1 MPTVNDIRST
11 FLNYFAKNG
20 HEVVDSSPLVPR
32 NDPTL
37 MFANSGMVQFKNLFT
52 GVETRDYKRA
62 TTAQKCVRAGGK
74 HNDLDNVGYTA
85 RHHTFFEMLGNFSFG
100 DYFKSDAIPFAWE
113 LITKEL
119 DIPKDRLLVTVYHT
133 DDEAADIW
141 KKVAGLSDDR
151 IIRIPTNDNF
161 WMMGATGPCGPCTEI
176 FFDHGDH
183 IWGGPPGSP
192 DEDGDRFVEI
202 WNLVFMQYEQFED
215 GSRKELAAQSIDTG
229 MGIERVAALLQG
241 TNDNYATD
249 LMRNL
254 IEASAEVTSTDPDGP
269 GKTHH
274 RVIADHLRS
283 TSFLMADGV
292 MPSNDGRGYV
302 LRRIMRRA
310 MRHAHLLGARDPMMH
325 KLVPALISQMGAAYP
340 ELGRAQSLIEET
352 LKQEESRFKQTLD
365 RGLKLLDDELADLPE
380 GAELPGRA
388 AFKLYDTFGFPL
400 DMTQD
405 ALREKGRVVDT
416 DGFDAAMAEQK
427 AKARAAWSG
436 SGEAADATVWFD
448 VLDAHGTTDFL
459 GYDTET
465 AEGQIV
471 ALVQEGEQV
480 TSATTGQT
488 VQIALNQSPFYAESG
503 GQVGD
508 TGLIRGEKGVAK
520 VTDTRKT
527 AGVFVHI
534 AEVTEGTISAGEA
547 AVLEVDH
554 ARRTSIRAN
563 HSATHLLH
571 EALRRALG
579 DHVAQRGSL
588 NAADRLRFDFSHTKA
603 LTAGELATVEAEVN
617 AYIRQ
622 NAAVDTRIMTPDD
635 ARGLGAQAL
644 FGEKYGDEVRVVSM
658 GTQPG
663 SGKGADG
670 QTYSLELCGGT
681 HVRQTGDIGVFVALG
696 DSASSAGVRRIE
708 ALTGAEAFEYLS
720 QQDRR
725 LGAVAAV
732 LKTQTSDVPGRVQ
745 ALLDERRAL
754 SNEVAQL
761 RRELAMAGGG
771 GAGPEVKEINGISLI
786 AQVLTGVTGKDLPAL
801 IDEHKDR
808 LGSGAVL
815 LIADAG
821 GKAAVAA
828 GVTKDLTGRVSAVD
842 LVKAAVAELGGKGGG
857 GRPDMAQ
864 GGGRDVA
871 NAEAAIK
878 AAETILEG

>member
-1 MPTVNDIRST
+1 
-11 FLNYFAKNG
+11 
-20 HEVVDSSPLVPR
+20 
-32 NDPTL
+32 
-37 MFANSGMVQFKNLFT
+37 
-52 GVETRDYKRA
+52 
-62 TTAQKCVRAGGK
+62 
-74 HNDLDNVGYTA
+74 
-85 RHHTFFEMLGNFSFG
+85 
-100 DYFKSDAIPFAWE
+100 
-113 LITKEL
+113 
-119 DIPKDRLLVTVYHT
+119 VTVYHI
-133 DDEAADIW
+133 DDEAAEIW
-141 KKVAGLSDDR
+141 KKTAGLSDDR

-161 WMMGATGPCGPCTEI
+161 WMMGPTGPCGPCTEI

-249 LMRNL
+249 LMRSL
-254 IEASAEVTSTDPDGP
+254 IEASADATSTDPDGP
-269 GKTHH
+269 GRTHH

-283 TSFLMADGV
+283 VSFLIADGV
-292 MPSNDGRGYV
+292 MPANDGRGYV

-310 MRHAHLLGARDPMMH
+310 MRHAHLLGARDPVMYR
-325 KLVPALISQMGAAYP
+325 LVPALVRQMGAAYP
-340 ELGRAQSLIEET
+340 ELGRAQPLIEET
-352 LKQEESRFKQTLD
+352 LKLEETRFKTTLD
-365 RGLKLLDDELADLPE
+365 RGLRLLDDELAGLEP
-380 GAELPGRA
+380 GQALPGGA
-388 AFKLYDTFGFPL
+388 AFRLYDTFGFPL
-400 DMTQD
+400 DLTQD
-405 ALREKGRVVDT
+405 ALREKGRAVDT

-448 VLDAHGTTDFL
+448 VADAHGATDFL
-459 GYDTET
+459 GYDTEK

-471 ALVQEGEQV
+471 ALVLDGSMVKGGV
-480 TSATTGQT
+480 TAGA
-488 VQIALNQSPFYAESG
+488 VQIALNQTPFYAEAG

-508 TGLIRGEKGVAK
+508 SGLIRTETGTAR

-527 AGVFVHI
+527 AGVFVHL
-534 AEVTEGTISAGEA
+534 AEVTEGRIEVGQA
-547 AVLEVDH
+547 ATLEVDH

-603 LTAGELATVEAEVN
+603 LSEDELARVEAEVN
-617 AYIRQ
+617 DFIRQ
-622 NAAVDTRIMTPDD
+622 NAAVETRIMTPDD

-658 GTQPG
+658 GRLPG
-663 SGKGADG
+663 SGKGSDG

-708 ALTGAEAFEYLS
+708 GLTGAEAFRFLSERGRHLS
-720 QQDRR
+720 QAALALKAQPGEVPDRIR
-725 LGAVAAV
+725 
-732 LKTQTSDVPGRVQ
+732 
-745 ALLDERRAL
+745 ALLDERKTLA
-754 SNEVAQL
+754 NEVAQL

-771 GAGPEVKEINGISLI
+771 GAQAQVEPRTINGVALI
-786 AQVLTGVTGKDLPAL
+786 AQVLSGVTGKDLPAL
-801 IDEHKDR
+801 IDEHKAR
-808 LGSGAVL
+808 LGKGAVL

-828 GVTKDLTGRVSAVD
+828 GVTDDLLDKVSAVD
-842 LVKAAVAELGGKGGG
+842 IVRAAVAELGGKGGG

-864 GGGRDVA
+864 GGGPDLSRSA
-871 NAEAAIK
+871 AAI
-878 AAETILEG
+878 AAVEAVLEG